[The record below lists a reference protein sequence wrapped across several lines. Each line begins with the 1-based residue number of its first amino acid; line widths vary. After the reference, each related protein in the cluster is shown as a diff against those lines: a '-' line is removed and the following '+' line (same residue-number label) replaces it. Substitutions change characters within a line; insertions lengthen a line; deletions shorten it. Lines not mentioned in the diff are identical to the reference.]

1 MKNKKYAILTL
12 ALTSVITLNGV
23 SAYANT
29 TINENNKS
37 VSSRSYSQ
45 SASVPKTVNGVTFS
59 GYTMTQTGNVLGI
72 VSALTVVNTSS
83 KVPGGY
89 IGAHTALYK
98 EGSGT
103 AVSSSSWAYNGSST
117 NYFQRTA
124 QTKSAKKGTNYRTHG
139 TMKCY
144 NKSTGSYVGV
154 TLNKSPYVTYSLDE
168 ENIDDEYLSYKTMNL
183 TISEDEKEERV
194 EMYEEKGM
202 IAAEGLNGKEGYI
215 SLEDMGVYENPETPE
230 EALKLQEE
238 NLNKYGDYKDIP
250 VYDEDGVSVIDTFR
264 VWFK

>member
-1 MKNKKYAILTL
+1 MKNKKSAILTL
-12 ALTSVITLNGV
+12 AVTSIVALNSV
-23 SAYANT
+23 SSFANT
-29 TINENNKS
+29 TITENNNGISTLSDAISSS
-37 VSSRSYSQ
+37 VS
-45 SASVPKTVNGVTFS
+45 KTVNGVTFK
-59 GYTMTQTGNVLGI
+59 GRTMVQTANVLGK
-72 VSALTVVNTSS
+72 VSALTIVETSA

-103 AVSSSSWAYNGSST
+103 AVSSSSWAYNSSST

-124 QTKSAKKGTNYRTHG
+124 QTTSAKKGTNYRTHG

-144 NKSTGSYVGV
+144 NKSTGNYVGV

-183 TISEDEKEERV
+183 TISEDEKQERV

-215 SLEDMGVYENPETPE
+215 SLEEMGVYENPETPE